1 MDSEKARQRKLSSS
15 VFVTQVVVET
25 EVLPPESVGTI
36 LVTIRENEFEFALTM
51 ANARP
56 RQPGG
61 HTHDIG

>member
-36 LVTIRENEFEFALTM
+36 LVTIRENEFALTM
-51 ANARP
+51 ANARL

-61 HTHDIG
+61 HTHEVG